1 MLKQFRR
8 DIDILREKQRLIN
21 TYVEN
26 YYDKS
31 AEKDYLNFF
40 ISIINKLVNGERSS
54 IFISDMENELVWLE
68 AGTGIERKQI
78 TVPKDSSMVGRV
90 ISSGK
95 PEINNNMAVQEGA
108 HKGVD
113 SATGFSTRNAICVP
127 VKSLDRERVTGAI
140 QVLNKENGGV
150 FNEDD
155 QKWLENIAE
164 HMQSYIEHVYLNQE
178 TLSVMDKV
186 CDNFSKLLT
195 IFGVITLL
203 SMTGFIIISAITY
216 GLLSN

>member
-8 DIDILREKQRLIN
+8 DVDILREKHRLIN

-54 IFISDMENELVWLE
+54 IFISDMENEMVWLE

-95 PEINNNMAVQEGA
+95 SEINNNMAVQEGT
-108 HKGVD
+108 HKSVD

-127 VKSLDRERVTGAI
+127 VKSLDRECVTGAI

-155 QKWLENIAE
+155 KKWLENIAE

-186 CDNFSKLLT
+186 CNTSSKLLT
-195 IFGVITLL
+195 ILGVMTLL
-203 SMTGFIIISAITY
+203 SMTGFIFVSAITY

>member
-8 DIDILREKQRLIN
+8 DIDKLREKHRLIN

-40 ISIINKLVNGERSS
+40 INIINKLVNGERSS
-54 IFISDMENELVWLE
+54 IFISDMENEMVWLE

-78 TVPKDSSMVGRV
+78 TVPKDGSMVGRV

-95 PEINNNMAVQEGA
+95 PEINNNMALQEGA

-113 SATGFSTRNAICVP
+113 SATGF
-127 VKSLDRERVTGAI
+127 
-140 QVLNKENGGV
+140 
-150 FNEDD
+150 
-155 QKWLENIAE
+155 IALAMPFAFQLKAWTE
-164 HMQSYIEHVYLNQE
+164 H
-178 TLSVMDKV
+178 
-186 CDNFSKLLT
+186 
-195 IFGVITLL
+195 G
-203 SMTGFIIISAITY
+203 
-216 GLLSN
+216 

>member
-1 MLKQFRR
+1 MLKQFRK
-8 DIDILREKQRLIN
+8 DIDILREKHQLIN

-40 ISIINKLVNGERSS
+40 ISIISKLINAERSS
-54 IFISDMENELVWLE
+54 IFISDIEDETVWLE

-95 PEINNNMAVQEGA
+95 PEINNTMAVQEGT

-127 VKSLDRERVTGAI
+127 VVNRQRRLVSDSGL
-140 QVLNKENGGV
+140 QVALGNH
-150 FNEDD
+150 F
-155 QKWLENIAE
+155 
-164 HMQSYIEHVYLNQE
+164 
-178 TLSVMDKV
+178 
-186 CDNFSKLLT
+186 
-195 IFGVITLL
+195 
-203 SMTGFIIISAITY
+203 
-216 GLLSN
+216 